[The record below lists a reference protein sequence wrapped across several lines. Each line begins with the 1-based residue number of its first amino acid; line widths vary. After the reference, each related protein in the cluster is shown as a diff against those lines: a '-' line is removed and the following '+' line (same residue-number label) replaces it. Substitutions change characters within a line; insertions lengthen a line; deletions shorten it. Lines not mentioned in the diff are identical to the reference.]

1 MALIKCPIKTILL
14 TKCGFGKE
22 AFWHAILVFF
32 RLCSLWLSLTSS
44 SFLYPEV
51 QIKAPPSLRIQSPLI
66 RYRYYVR
73 NAKVSHVMRGGCI
86 RRLVGPDHTYAL
98 SMKKHTFWC
107 VFAYRPH
114 EHDRKRWWKRRL
126 MKVDPLKNA
135 SFWKRSVSCQT
146 DWCGGALRVTQ
157 ALGTSSTSPPVSSG
171 TDSPLKT
178 NSGQAHC
185 ACAVINEGSGNDIET
200 ASFLS
205 NGSTYLNIMKCLLI
219 LGDHIHMDDF
229 LIAKLANFTVK

>member
-1 MALIKCPIKTILL
+1 
-14 TKCGFGKE
+14 
-22 AFWHAILVFF
+22 
-32 RLCSLWLSLTSS
+32 
-44 SFLYPEV
+44 
-51 QIKAPPSLRIQSPLI
+51 
-66 RYRYYVR
+66 
-73 NAKVSHVMRGGCI
+73 MRGGCI
-86 RRLVGPDHTYAL
+86 RRLVGSDHTYAL